1 MLLVI
6 DVGNTNT
13 VMGIYHG
20 DKLLAHWRL
29 ETKKERTAD
38 ELGIFFKELLGFSNI
53 SLSDITDIAISN
65 VVPPLSFTL
74 QQMCKRYF
82 NKKPFVVDHK
92 TLGPLTLK
100 LDNPKEL
107 GADRIVNAVA
117 AYKEF
122 KTDLVVIDFGTAT
135 TFDVVSKK
143 GEYLGGAICPGI
155 KISLEALFHSAS
167 KLPRV
172 EITRPGRVIG
182 RNTVDCMQSGVFY
195 GYIGLVDS
203 LVAQMQKEFGKR
215 LKVIATGGLAGLIAE
230 GSKSIE
236 VVDEMLTLKGLKIL
250 HGTKPSR

>member
-13 VMGIYHG
+13 VMGIYRG
-20 DKLLAHWRL
+20 DKLLANWRL

-38 ELGIFFKELLGFSNI
+38 ELGIFFKELLGFSKIGLNDI
-53 SLSDITDIAISN
+53 SDIAISN
-65 VVPPLSFTL
+65 VVPPLAFTL

-82 NKKPFVVDHK
+82 NKKPFVVDHR

-117 AYKEF
+117 AYEEF

-135 TFDVVSKK
+135 TFDVVTKTA
-143 GEYLGGAICPGI
+143 EYLGGVICPGI

-172 EITRPGRVIG
+172 EITRPKRVIG
-182 RNTVDCMQSGVFY
+182 HNTVDCMQAGVFY

-203 LVAQMQKEFGKR
+203 LVARMQKEFGKK
-215 LKVIATGGLAGLIAE
+215 LKVIATGGLAGLIAAE
-230 GSKSIE
+230 SKSID

>member
-13 VMGIYHG
+13 VMGIYQ
-20 DKLLAHWRL
+20 DATLLAHWRI

-38 ELGIFFKELLGFSNI
+38 ELGIFFKELLGFYRI
-53 SLSDITDIAISN
+53 KLTDVGDIAISN
-65 VVPPLSFTL
+65 VVPPLAFTL

-82 NKKPFVVDHK
+82 HKKPFVVDYK
-92 TLGPLTLK
+92 TTGPLTLN

-117 AYKEF
+117 AYEEF

-135 TFDVVSKK
+135 TFDVVTKTA
-143 GEYLGGAICPGI
+143 EYLGGVICPGI

-172 EITRPGRVIG
+172 EITRPERVIG
-182 RNTVDCMQSGVFY
+182 RNTVDCMQAGVFY

-203 LVAQMQKEFGKR
+203 LVAQMQKEFGKK

-230 GSKSIE
+230 GSQSID

>member
-13 VMGIYHG
+13 VMGIYEG
-20 DKLLAHWRL
+20 TTLTAHWRL

-38 ELGIFFKELLGFSNI
+38 ELGIFFKELLEFSKIALTDI
-53 SLSDITDIAISN
+53 SNIAISN
-65 VVPPLSFTL
+65 VVPPLMFTL
-74 QQMCKRYF
+74 QQMCKRF
-82 NKKPFVVDHK
+82 FGKKPFVVDHK
-92 TLGPLTLK
+92 TTGPLSLK

-117 AYKEF
+117 AFEEF

-135 TFDVVSKK
+135 TFDVVTKA
-143 GEYLGGAICPGI
+143 GDYLGGAICPGI

-167 KLPRV
+167 KLPRI
-172 EITRPGRVIG
+172 EITQPENAIG
-182 RNTVDCMQSGVFY
+182 HNTVDCMQSGVYF

-203 LVAQMQKEFGKR
+203 LVKKMELELGCP

-230 GSKSIE
+230 GSETIH
-236 VVDEMLTLKGLKIL
+236 VVDELLTLKGLKSL
-250 HGTKPSR
+250 HARHGSV